1 MAAHP
6 RRSRSGS
13 GAGGQPRATS
23 RAETKF
29 ERAERLRDELERFE
43 DLPNAGASVA
53 GDLRLL
59 GFSHPRDLRGA
70 DPRAMYERLQA
81 LTGSRQDPCVL
92 DVFLALV
99 DFVEGAPARPWWDYT
114 PERLRLLSE

>member
-1 MAAHP
+1 MGARKPAG
-6 RRSRSGS
+6 RRVPG
-13 GAGGQPRATS
+13 PRA
-23 RAETKF
+23 AKETKLQ
-29 ERAERLRDELERFE
+29 RAERLRGSLDRFE
-43 DLPNAGASVA
+43 DLPNASTATA

-59 GFSHPRDLRGA
+59 GFRHPRDLRGA

-99 DFVEGAPARPWWDYT
+99 DFAGGAPARPWWDYT
-114 PERLRLLSE
+114 PQRKRMLAE